1 MNGRMKM
8 TARWELRP
16 PLRVGVL
23 GASGLVGRQM
33 VRDLE
38 SSFLDLCEVHLW
50 ATERGA
56 GEVLSFRGKDLSIEE
71 WHEGVEG
78 SVSALLLATK
88 ADVSRRVGPP
98 AAERGVV
105 VIDNS
110 SAFRMEPDVPLVVPE
125 VNPDAL
131 GGHRGLIANPN
142 CSTIQLAV
150 ALAPLHRAA
159 VLERVIVS
167 TYQSVSGVG
176 RDGLIT
182 LDTEEAGSRYED
194 SPFPRVIRRN
204 VIPQCDVFVEEGWT
218 REEWKMKVETR
229 KILNTPRLRVDVT
242 CVRVPVAVGHSESV
256 TVDLERPLDPEG
268 ARRLWKEAPGV
279 VLQDYPEESLFP
291 VPVEVYGRPEVFIGR
306 VRGEEDFRTL
316 HFWVVADNLTKGAAT
331 NAVQILESLVSR
343 RDVS

>member
-1 MNGRMKM
+1 MEMTGRWK
-8 TARWELRP
+8 LRP

-38 SSFLDLCEVHLW
+38 SSSLDLEEVHLW
-50 ATERGA
+50 ATDRGA
-56 GEVLSFRGKDLSIEE
+56 GEAFSFRDKELTIEE
-71 WHEGVEG
+71 WREGQEAR
-78 SVSALLLATK
+78 VSAMLLATK
-88 ADVSRRVGPP
+88 SDVSRRVGPL
-98 AAERGVV
+98 AAKGGVV

-110 SAFRMEPDVPLVVPE
+110 SAFRMDSEVPLVVPE
-125 VNPDAL
+125 VNPGAL
-131 GGHRGLIANPN
+131 VGHRGLIANPN
-142 CSTIQLAV
+142 CSTIQLVV

-159 VLERVIVS
+159 GLERVIVS

-176 RDGLIT
+176 RDGLIA
-182 LDTEEAGSRYED
+182 LDTEEAGSRYEE

-204 VIPQCDVFVEEGWT
+204 VIPQCDVFVPGGWT

-229 KILNTPRLRVDVT
+229 KILNSPRLRVDVT

-256 TVDLERPLDPEG
+256 TVDLERPLDPET

-279 VLQDYPEESLFP
+279 VLQDRPADGVFP
-291 VPVEVYGRPEVFIGR
+291 VPVEVYGHPDVFIGR
-306 VRGEEDFRTL
+306 VRGEEGFRTL

-331 NAVQILESLVSR
+331 NAVQILENLVSR